1 MTSIP
6 GQRCPKRRESTS
18 RVDIPFYTLLPSA
31 FGRLSIVW
39 GETAKGPKVQRVFL
53 PHGRM
58 SGEDFVRTTFTH
70 ARPRSHPTIRELGER
85 VQIFLGG
92 HAVGF
97 ELDILA
103 LEGCPEFQRRVL
115 LAEYG
120 IPRSWVSTYGRIART
135 LGIPHGARAVGSA
148 LSRNPFPLVIPCHR
162 AIRSNGQLGGFQG
175 GLSMK
180 RALLEREGV
189 EFSGAGRVVTKRI
202 YYER

>member
-1 MTSIP
+1 
-6 GQRCPKRRESTS
+6 
-18 RVDIPFYTLLPSA
+18 
-31 FGRLSIVW
+31 
-39 GETAKGPKVQRVFL
+39 
-53 PHGRM
+53 
-58 SGEDFVRTTFTH
+58 
-70 ARPRSHPTIRELGER
+70 
-85 VQIFLGG
+85 
-92 HAVGF
+92 
-97 ELDILA
+97 
-103 LEGCPEFQRRVL
+103 